1 MTTEAIRQA
10 AVDRALRMLDAA
22 GAVYAVQFDGNT
34 YGTLPIAPPPP
45 AKPARP
51 HYKRG
56 LTRAHYLPYLQ
67 GMNPGDSA
75 AIPHGGFDLTVLAA
89 NVSAATV
96 HLWGAGAAITHR
108 NDTAGT
114 IDVLRVF

>member
-51 HYKRG
+51 RYKRG
-56 LTRAHYLPYLQ
+56 ATRAHYLPYLAPMQ
-67 GMNPGDSA
+67 PGDSV
-75 AIPHGGFDLTVLAA
+75 AIPHGGFDLVVLTG

-96 HLWGAGAAITHR
+96 HMWGRGAAMTCR

-114 IDVLRVF
+114 VEVLRLF

>member
-1 MTTEAIRQA
+1 MATEAIRQA

-51 HYKRG
+51 RYKRG
-56 LTRAHYLPYLQ
+56 LTRAHYLPYLADMQ
-67 GMNPGDSA
+67 PGDSA
-75 AIPHGGFDLTVLAA
+75 AIPAGPFDLTVMAA
-89 NVSAATV
+89 NVSGAVV
-96 HLWGAGAAITHR
+96 HMWGAGAAITHR

-114 IDVLRVF
+114 IEVLRMF